1 MVGIAHHTGSTSYK
15 SNASDETLLNDEE
28 QPFLHEDFD
37 DAFKLEDRARPTRSH
52 GVTPLPMAQLA
63 TLCVVRLVDPIM
75 FTQIFPYVNE
85 MIDHLHLTEDPSKT
99 GLYSGIV
106 ESSFAIA
113 QLLTIYQW
121 ARLSDKIGRKPV
133 ILIGISGIAAGT
145 LMMGLSNTF
154 WGVIFARSL
163 AGFFSG
169 NSAVVQSVIG
179 EITDHTNQAVA
190 FPIYGLCWPLGA
202 IIGPLLGGTFSNPAT
217 KWPGLFDTELFRNFP
232 YLLPS
237 LLAASIAFCG
247 AVFGFFALEET
258 LPSKRRRR
266 ADSLPSSPIDGYQEK
281 LQQPAS
287 IGSLFAN
294 PLIRALCLSGG
305 ALSFTNTAFD
315 VIFVLYCYT
324 PVNTGGIAFTA
335 AEIGLALASS
345 GLIAAGLQVFFMPY
359 LLRRFDHAKM
369 YNTCVAIF
377 PWVFSLLPLL
387 NLIAR
392 RGVIV
397 GEDGAESVTPATKA
411 LLWVGIGILLALA
424 RSAALAFSV
433 NMILIKHSAPDPAS
447 LGVTNGLILF
457 AMCGARAFGPAFASS
472 LFAFSVGS
480 SWWPARYVW
489 VVIMV
494 VLATLATTLSRRIA
508 DGMKAVAIQQHQ
520 RPS

>member
-1 MVGIAHHTGSTSYK
+1 MVVKHHGSTSSYD

-28 QPFLHEDFD
+28 QPFLHEDLE
-37 DAFKLEDRARPTRSH
+37 DAIKLESRTRPTRSH

-63 TLCVVRLVDPIM
+63 TLCIVRLVDPIM

-113 QLLTIYQW
+113 QLFTIYQW
-121 ARLSDKIGRKPV
+121 ARLSDRIGRKPV
-133 ILIGISGIAAGT
+133 ILIGITGIATGT
-145 LMMGLSNTF
+145 IMMGLSSSL

-202 IIGPLLGGTFSNPAT
+202 IIGPLIGGTFANPAD
-217 KWPGLFDTELFRNFP
+217 KWPQWFGNEFWRSYP
-232 YLLPS
+232 YLLPAVM
-237 LLAASIAFCG
+237 AASLAMCG

-258 LPSKRRRR
+258 HPSKRRAR
-266 ADSLPSSPIDGYQEK
+266 ADSLASSPIDGYQEK
-281 LQQPAS
+281 PQQPAS
-287 IGSLFAN
+287 IGSLLSN
-294 PLIRALCLSGG
+294 PLIRALSFSGG

-324 PVNTGGIAFTA
+324 PIRTGGIAFTA
-335 AEIGLALASS
+335 AEIGFALASS

-369 YNTCVAIF
+369 YNTCVGIF
-377 PWVFSLLPLL
+377 PWVFLLLPLL
-387 NLIAR
+387 NLVAR
-392 RGVIV
+392 RGAVL
-397 GEDGAESVTPATKA
+397 GADGVESVTPATKA
-411 LLWVGIGILLALA
+411 ALWAGIALLLALA

-433 NMILIKHSAPDPAS
+433 NMILIKNSAPDPAS

-472 LFAFSVGS
+472 LFAFSVGFA
-480 SWWPARYVW
+480 WWPLRYVW
-489 VVIMV
+489 VVVMV
-494 VLATLATTLSRRIA
+494 GLAALATTLSRRIA
-508 DGMKAVAIQQHQ
+508 DGMRAHALQQHP

>member
-1 MVGIAHHTGSTSYK
+1 MVLKHHTSSNSYD
-15 SNASDETLLNDEE
+15 SNASDDTLLNDEE
-28 QPFLHEDFD
+28 QPFLQDDLED
-37 DAFKLEDRARPTRSH
+37 AIKLQDRARPTRSH

-63 TLCVVRLVDPIM
+63 TLCIVRLVDPIM

-85 MIDHLHLTEDPSKT
+85 MMDHLHLTEDPSKT

-113 QLLTIYQW
+113 QLFTIYQW
-121 ARLSDKIGRKPV
+121 ARLSDRIGRKPV

-145 LMMGLSNTF
+145 LMMGLSNSLF
-154 WGVIFARSL
+154 GVIFARSL

-202 IIGPLLGGTFSNPAT
+202 IIGPLIGGTFSNPAD
-217 KWPGLFDTELFRNFP
+217 KWPQWFGNELWRKYP

-237 LLAASIAFCG
+237 LMAASLAFCG
-247 AVFGFFALEET
+247 ASFGYFALEET
-258 LPSKRRRR
+258 LPSKRRKR
-266 ADSLPSSPIDGYQEK
+266 ADSVASSPIDGYQEK
-281 LQQPAS
+281 PHQPAS
-287 IGSLFAN
+287 IGALLSN
-294 PLIRALCLSGG
+294 PLIRALSLSGG

-324 PVNTGGIAFTA
+324 PIRTGGIAFTA
-335 AEIGLALASS
+335 AEIGFALASS
-345 GLIAAGLQVFFMPY
+345 GLISAGLQVFFMPY

-377 PWVFSLLPLL
+377 PWVFLFLPVL
-387 NLIAR
+387 NLVAR
-392 RGVIV
+392 HGVVI
-397 GEDGAESVTPATKA
+397 GEDGTEIIPPSTKA
-411 LLWVGIGILLALA
+411 LLWTGIGILLGMA
-424 RSAALAFSV
+424 RCAALAFSV
-433 NMILIKHSAPDPAS
+433 NMILIKQSAPDPAS

-472 LFAFSVGS
+472 VFAFSVGS
-480 SWWPARYVW
+480 GWWPLRYVW
-489 VVIMV
+489 VVAMV
-494 VLATLATTLSRRIA
+494 ALATLATTLSRRIA
-508 DGMKAVAIQQHQ
+508 DGLRALALQQHQ